1 MSGAK
6 ETPRQKM
13 IGMMYLVYTA
23 LLAMNVS
30 ASILDAF
37 ALVSDGQ
44 QKTNSSIEIK
54 INDQYNAFR
63 DQYNKE
69 PEKTQLYWDQ
79 AQAIRNKT
87 DEMVNYIEKDVKLQ
101 MLLNAEKIKSEEA
114 LMHPKDPK
122 KDIILNKEK
131 ANPNNRRVF
140 YDIDLSKVGA
150 KDNTETPINMM
161 INNGKAKELKQK
173 INEYRE
179 FIVST
184 MESVGM
190 KDYGSHVGLLTD
202 YDQKGEKIIYKDAN
216 GVAIDWEEKHFD
228 HIVVAAEM
236 AILNKLVGEIQ
247 TTEYDAV
254 SQLMSRI
261 GATDFKFNRLQAKVI
276 ADRDYILE
284 GEEYQAEVFLVAS
297 DTTRNFKAYYSLGR
311 GNQIEA
317 TSDKGV
323 VKLKF
328 KGHSLGEQK
337 YTGVIKM
344 TNPETGEEE
353 DYEFG
358 QSFTVAQPTATIAA
372 TKMNVMYSGLDNPI
386 SISAPGYTP
395 DEINVR
401 VTGGTLKTVNK
412 AKGDY
417 EVTPNSV
424 KEEVHV
430 YATVMRDGKSKELCN
445 KNYRVKPTPDPK
457 LKVGGVYSGGKIG
470 RGELFAA
477 GKLEAEM
484 PDFDFEGYS
493 YEIVSYKPVISG
505 GGTKTLN
512 KIEGARF
519 SSELNNIISKASKG
533 TVIYF
538 EDIVV
543 KAPDKSLRN
552 GGIIKITID

>member
-1 MSGAK
+1 
-6 ETPRQKM
+6 M

-30 ASILDAF
+30 AEILDAF
-37 ALVSDGQ
+37 ALVSNGQ
-44 QKTNSSIEIK
+44 QQTNASIEVK
-54 INDQYNAFR
+54 INDQYSAFQ

-87 DEMVNYIEKDVKLQ
+87 DEMVNYIEKDIKLQ
-101 MLLNAEKIKSEEA
+101 MILYSEKTTEEELLNPKKPEESILKNKYKA
-114 LMHPKDPK
+114 DPK
-122 KDIILNKEK
+122 
-131 ANPNNRRVF
+131 NRRVY
-140 YDIDLSKVGA
+140 YDIDVANLDS
-150 KDNTETPINMM
+150 KDNTEAPINLFQ
-161 INNGKAKELKQK
+161 NQGKATELKQK
-173 INEYRE
+173 IQEYRE
-179 FIVST
+179 FIINT
-184 MESVGM
+184 MDPDGT
-190 KDYGSHVGLLTD
+190 KGYASHVGLLTD
-202 YDQKGEKIIYKDAN
+202 VDHNGEKIIYKNAN
-216 GVAIDWEEKHFD
+216 GESVDWEEKHFN

-236 AILNKLVGEIQ
+236 AILNKIVGEVQ

-254 SQLMSRI
+254 SALMNRI

-297 DTTRNFKAYYSLGR
+297 DTARNFKAYYSLGR
-311 GNQIEA
+311 GNQIET
-317 TSDKGV
+317 TSVEGV

-328 KGHSLGEQK
+328 KGNTLGEQR
-337 YTGVIKM
+337 YSGVIKM
-344 TNPETGEEE
+344 TNPETGEED
-353 DYEFG
+353 DYEFEKT
-358 QSFTVAQPTATIAA
+358 FTVAQPTATIAA
-372 TKMNVMYSGLDNPI
+372 TKMNIMYSGLDNPI

-412 AKGDY
+412 AKGEY

-457 LKVGGVYSGGKIG
+457 LKVGGVYSGGKIS

-477 GKLEAEM
+477 GKLEAEL
-484 PDFDFEGYS
+484 PDFDFEGFS
-493 YEIVSYKPVISG
+493 YEIVSYQPVISG
-505 GGTKTLN
+505 SGGSKTLN
-512 KIEGARF
+512 KVNGARF
-519 SSELNNIISKASKG
+519 SSELNGIISKASKG
-533 TVIYF
+533 TMIYF

-552 GGIIKITID
+552 LGLIKITID